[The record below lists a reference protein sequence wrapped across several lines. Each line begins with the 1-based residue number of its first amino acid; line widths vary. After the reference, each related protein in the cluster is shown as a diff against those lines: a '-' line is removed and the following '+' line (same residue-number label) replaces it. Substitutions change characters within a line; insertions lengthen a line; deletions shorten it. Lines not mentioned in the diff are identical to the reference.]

1 MLYLFAVI
9 AGFVAAVAG
18 WFITG
23 AIAVW
28 IAGLYGMSDFEG
40 GRGMFAFLFVGPLG
54 GLVSMVGAV
63 WLVLRMGTGHAP
75 LLPSI
80 GRVGAV
86 LAAIAAVVALGIALR
101 LYSIDTY
108 SNEAPP
114 MLVFEIRVPATMAIP
129 ERSQIEV
136 ELHTDKNVGSCQ
148 LFSEWSLNG
157 DYRVIA
163 GGVDLAF
170 KTRSRILVVSLADQR
185 NRLFRLSLARV
196 PSSSATL
203 SDWRRADHIDV
214 RGEEQPRK
222 APADDP
228 VEVRYRVRRAGE
240 E

>member
-1 MLYLFAVI
+1 MIYLLAGI
-9 AGFVAAVAG
+9 AGIVAAVVG

-28 IAGLYGMSDFEG
+28 IAGLYGVSDFEG

-63 WLVLRMGTGHAP
+63 WLVLRLGRGQAP

-86 LAAIAAVVALGIALR
+86 LAAIALMVALGIALR

-114 MLVFEIRVPATMAIP
+114 MLVFEIRVPSTVPAPDRA
-129 ERSQIEV
+129 QIEV
-136 ELHTDKNVGSCQ
+136 ELHTDKNVGSGQ

-157 DYRVIA
+157 NHRVVA

-170 KTRSRILVVSLADQR
+170 KTTSRILVVSFADQP
-185 NRLFRLSLARV
+185 NRLFRLSLARD
-196 PSSSATL
+196 PASSATL
-203 SDWRRADHIDV
+203 GDWHRADHIDV

-228 VEVRYRVRRAGE
+228 VEFRYRVRRAGE